1 MPAEII
7 NHQHRRRK
15 NIIQPFLHQ
24 NEMTEMNL
32 QELLDKLSPE
42 DRQLVIDHFVSSLLG
57 LPQQKEIVL
66 RRTATISTLGSE
78 DEMMTEISQALN
90 IPIDKLKG
98 QDISRKLNELTVQH
112 QKFSGLIKG
121 YKEFLLNQKAR
132 EDKFEELYD
141 LGKFLISINPSY
153 HLELPE
159 KISTIPDF
167 IIKHEQQRVG
177 VEHTRLINSETKN
190 LIKTTTWIL
199 KKAEQILL
207 AKNANLN
214 QIINICINYS
224 KITVEGKNLT
234 TDKFSVKDKEAVAK
248 IIVSLIEHLL
258 VGHEASLPSFVENI
272 SISDKSV
279 HPMSIKLNENYIAK
293 DEFQQLFEKT
303 IAAKETKYRSYS
315 NNKSLDEIWLLI
327 VASGVTAASSYLF
340 KTDSFNKGVASQFDK
355 VFLFDNFSH
364 DYIVLS
370 NNKAV

>member
-1 MPAEII
+1 
-7 NHQHRRRK
+7 
-15 NIIQPFLHQ
+15 
-24 NEMTEMNL
+24 MNL

-42 DRQLVIDHFVSSLLG
+42 DRQLIIDHFVSSFLG
-57 LPQQKEIVL
+57 LPHQKEIVL

-78 DEMMTEISQALN
+78 DEMMTEISQALK

-98 QDISRKLNELTVQH
+98 QEIFRKLNELTDQH
-112 QKFSGLIKG
+112 EKFSTLIKE

-141 LGKFLISINPSY
+141 LGKFLISITPPYS
-153 HLELPE
+153 LELPE

-167 IIKHEQQRVG
+167 IIIHEQQRVG

-207 AKNANLN
+207 IKNAGLN
-214 QIINICINYS
+214 QIINISINYS

-234 TDKFSVKDKEAVAK
+234 TDIFSAKDKEAVAE
-248 IIVSLIEHLL
+248 IIASLIENLL
-258 VGHEASLPSFVENI
+258 AGNEIPLPSFVENI

-279 HPMSIKLNENYIAK
+279 HPLNIKLNENYIAK

-303 IAAKETKYRSYS
+303 IAAKEKKYSSYS
-315 NNKSLDEIWLLI
+315 NNKTLDEIWLLI
-327 VASGVTAASSYLF
+327 VASGVSAASSYLF
-340 KTDSFNKGVASQFDK
+340 QGDNFNKGIASQFDK

-364 DYIVLS
+364 EYVILPKS
-370 NNKAV
+370 NRL

>member
-1 MPAEII
+1 
-7 NHQHRRRK
+7 
-15 NIIQPFLHQ
+15 
-24 NEMTEMNL
+24 MNL
-32 QELLDKLSPE
+32 QDLLDKLSPE
-42 DRQLVIDHFVSSLLG
+42 DRQRVIDHFVSSLLG

-98 QDISRKLNELTVQH
+98 QDLSRKLHELTAQH
-112 QKFSGLIKG
+112 ERFSILIKG

-141 LGKFLISINPSY
+141 LGKFLISITPSY
-153 HLELPE
+153 QLELPE
-159 KISTIPDF
+159 QISIIPDF
-167 IIKHEQQRVG
+167 IITNEQQRVG

-190 LIKTTTWIL
+190 LIKTATWIL

-207 AKNANLN
+207 AKNSDLN
-214 QIINICINYS
+214 QIINISINYS
-224 KITVEGKNLT
+224 KITAEGKNLT
-234 TDKFSVKDKEAVAK
+234 TDTFSTKDKEAVAE
-248 IIVSLIEHLL
+248 IIASFIENRLA
-258 VGHEASLPSFVENI
+258 GNEIALPSFVENI

-293 DEFQQLFEKT
+293 DQFQQLFEKT
-303 IAAKETKYRSYS
+303 ITAKEKKYSSYS
-315 NNKSLDEIWLLI
+315 GNKSLDEIWLLI

-340 KTDSFNKGVASQFDK
+340 KSDSFNEEVTSQFDK

-364 DYIVLS
+364 EYVVLS
-370 NNKAV
+370 NKKAL